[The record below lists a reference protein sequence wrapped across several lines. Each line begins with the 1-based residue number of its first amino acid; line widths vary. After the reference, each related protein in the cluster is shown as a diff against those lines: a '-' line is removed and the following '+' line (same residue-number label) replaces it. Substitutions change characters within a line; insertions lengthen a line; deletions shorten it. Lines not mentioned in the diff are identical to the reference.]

1 MFANRTLTA
10 IFFVIGAILVFIMM
24 ALMGTREEEGAAN
37 DGVIVSDALSA
48 QEDTSQYARVFEPRA
63 FSFPQD
69 HGPHPDFK
77 NEWWYYTGNLKTP
90 EGRHFGYE
98 LTIFRV
104 AMAPDQAERASGW
117 ATRQLYM
124 AHFALTDVEQ
134 ERFYSFERFN
144 RGALGLAGAVAQP
157 FKVWLE
163 DWVVIGAEGENIFP
177 LKIAVAQDGIA
188 LELELDAAKPLVLQ
202 GEDGLSQKSAE
213 PGNASYYYSFTRL
226 LSKGEVRVDGQSFPV
241 SGTSWMDREWS
252 TSALSEDQEGWDW
265 FALQLSNN
273 TELMFYHMRKKD
285 GTADAFSGG
294 TFVSATGET
303 RKLSLSQV
311 EVEVTDRWQSPHS
324 GIRYP
329 SGWRLAVPELQLS
342 LVITPFQQ
350 DQELNL
356 AVRYWEG
363 AVQCTGTYG
372 EANITGVGYVELA
385 GYGNG
390 RDEPMPK

>member
-10 IFFVIGAILVFIMM
+10 VFFVIGAILVFIMIG
-24 ALMGTREEEGAAN
+24 LMGTGDEERVAN

-77 NEWWYYTGNLKTP
+77 NEWWYYTGNLKTG

-104 AMAPDQAERASGW
+104 AMAPDQVERASDW

-134 ERFYSFERFN
+134 KRFYSFERFN

-163 DWVVIGAEGENIFP
+163 DWAVIGTEGENIFP
-177 LKIAVAQDGIA
+177 LKIAAAQDGIA
-188 LELELDAAKPLVLQ
+188 LELELDTAKPVVLQ
-202 GEDGLSQKSAE
+202 GEEGLSQKSAE

-226 LSKGEVRVDGQSFPV
+226 LSKGEIRVDGQSFQV

-285 GTADAFSGG
+285 GTADVFSGG

-303 RKLSLSQV
+303 HKLSLSQV
-311 EVEVTDRWQSPHS
+311 EVEATDRWQSPHS

-329 SGWRLAVPELQLS
+329 SGWRLSVPELQLS
-342 LVITPFQQ
+342 LVITPFQK

-356 AVRYWEG
+356 AARYWEG
-363 AVQCTGTYG
+363 AVQCAGTYSG
-372 EANITGVGYVELA
+372 ANITGVGYVELA

-390 RDEPMPK
+390 RDEPMR